1 MAGTGE
7 ETENGVSAGAGVVSA
22 RGVATSDTARGAQVI
37 ECSVRVGGVEFALV
51 PAVRHART
59 VELGG
64 RFASGVNATT
74 RRLWEARREARL
86 TQAQLAKRLGCSQAM
101 VSQAESGRDRV
112 SERYVSKVLEA
123 CQLQAGWGLP
133 PASSEEASGWDLDP
147 RDIAGLD
154 PETLV
159 PVQRGSERDLALRRT
174 LVWWEGFE
182 DET

>member
-1 MAGTGE
+1 MAGE
-7 ETENGVSAGAGVVSA
+7 ETEHGVSGRAGVASA
-22 RGVATSDTARGAQVI
+22 RGAATSESARGPQVI
-37 ECSVRVGGVEFALV
+37 ECSVRVGGVDFVLV
-51 PAVRHART
+51 PAARRVGR
-59 VELGG
+59 VELGT
-64 RFASGVNATT
+64 RSASGVNATT
-74 RRLWEARREARL
+74 RRLWEARQQARL

-112 SERYVSKVLEA
+112 SERYVNKVLEA

-133 PASSEEASGWDLDP
+133 QASSEEASGWDLDP
-147 RDIAGLD
+147 KDIAGLD

-159 PVQRGSERDLALRRT
+159 PVRRGSERDLVLRRT